1 MTEGRGRVG
10 ICVTPVFVWPRTP
23 GFRIKS
29 GTTVGGELCRAAG
42 GWSSPQLRPGY
53 SVSAICGPVEVG
65 ILRLNQTSGGEYK

>member
-1 MTEGRGRVG
+1 MTEGREYAG
-10 ICVTPVFVWPRTP
+10 IYVAPVFVWPRTH
-23 GFRIKS
+23 GFRIKF

-53 SVSAICGPVEVG
+53 SVSAICDPGGEG